1 MPAALIAITSMC
13 SGHGCFPARKA
24 TTGSP
29 DININN
35 KPAHRKDDKWDIH
48 QCTGSHDGFLSAGS
62 PKMTWNNKPSG
73 RVSDPVNCGSTAA
86 TGSSDTFID

>member
-13 SGHGCFPARKA
+13 SGHGCFPARNA

-35 KPAHRKDDKWDIH
+35 KPAHRKDDKWQFILVPVPMMVPYH
-48 QCTGSHDGFLSAGS
+48 LAALKWIG
-62 PKMTWNNKPSG
+62 MVNKLEELVIPLVVVAQ
-73 RVSDPVNCGSTAA
+73 RLQVLK
-86 TGSSDTFID
+86 ILL